1 MNDPR
6 HAVAEAGRRL
16 HALGMSPGASG
27 NISVRTPHG
36 ILVTPTGRGLDEL
49 TQDGLAA
56 LDADG
61 AHTSGAPPTKEVP
74 LHLALYARDPSAQA
88 VVHLHSTH
96 AVAVSCLEPDDPH
109 SCLPPLTAYFVMRV
123 GRTPLIP
130 YAAPGDRALAAH
142 VRAVPFTF
150 RAALLANHGL
160 VVTGADVEQAVLAA
174 IEVEETARLHLLL
187 HGRRA
192 RPLGPA
198 QIADLATR
206 HNVHWPTV
214 PPAPS
219 TGGVQP
225 SVKETSGR
233 HLKPQP

>member
-1 MNDPR
+1 VNDLR
-6 HAVAEAGRRL
+6 GAVAIAGRRL
-16 HALGMSPGASG
+16 HALGLSPGASG
-27 NISVRTPHG
+27 NISVRTPDG

-49 TQDGLAA
+49 TPEGLAA
-56 LDADG
+56 LDAHG
-61 AHTSGAPPTKEVP
+61 AHRAGPAPTKEVP

-109 SCLPPLTAYFVMRV
+109 SCLPPLTAYFVMRA

-130 YAAPGDRALAAH
+130 YAAPGDRALADH
-142 VRAVPFTF
+142 VRAVPFPF

-160 VVTGADVEQAVLAA
+160 VVTGTDVEQAVWSA

-192 RPLGPA
+192 RPLGPD
-198 QIADLATR
+198 QIADLAT
-206 HNVHWPTV
+206 HHSVHWPAV
-214 PPAPS
+214 PPAD
-219 TGGVQP
+219 
-225 SVKETSGR
+225 R
-233 HLKPQP
+233 